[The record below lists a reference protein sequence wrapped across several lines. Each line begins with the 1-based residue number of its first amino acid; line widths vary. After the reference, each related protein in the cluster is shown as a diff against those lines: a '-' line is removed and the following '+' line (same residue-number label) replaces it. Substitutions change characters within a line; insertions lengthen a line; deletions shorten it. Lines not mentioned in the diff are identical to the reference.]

1 MGRDRRI
8 EGHRKQLSG
17 KDQKQWGKADDK
29 QDVAASRRDQ
39 IAGKIQARYGMARE
53 DAERQIADWQ
63 NNANDAWFV
72 RK

>member
-17 KDQKQWGKADDK
+17 KVQKQWGQADGE
-29 QDVAASRRDQ
+29 QDVAASCRDQ